1 MSLRAE
7 VLRLRV
13 VLKFTLAESDR
24 AQKLAPTRF
33 AVRPLSAYL
42 GPCLDLPIGHH
53 SPLSVEMREA
63 SLEIPLNTGTWFTY
77 NGVAL
82 PCHLPLGVILDLLR
96 LSDPIVS
103 LTVHLRHFPADKLL
117 SGPREGL
124 WCHALKQA
132 CFICYMSIDTFSA
145 MSTSEQQQ
153 LWVAINSDSSG
164 ITPLFDRL
172 FVPSIP
178 LRGVPVRVLSADT
191 DFVGWHRAVQPVVAP
206 TSTLIQVMAS
216 VSAGKGLS
224 SVLVQG
230 LQVDLAAGGMGD
242 LSMVELWREFRYL
255 DGFLYIV
262 VASRID
268 ETP

>member
-13 VLKFTLAESDR
+13 VLKVTLADCDCAIKR
-24 AQKLAPTRF
+24 APTRYT
-33 AVRPLSAYL
+33 VTPLTAYL
-42 GPCLDLPIGHH
+42 GGPCLEFPIGQHC
-53 SPLSVEMREA
+53 PAVAMREA
-63 SLEIPLNTGTWFTY
+63 SLEIPPNTGTWFTRH
-77 NGVAL
+77 GIAL

-103 LTVHLRHFPADKLL
+103 LTVHLRHFPVDKLL
-117 SGPREGL
+117 SGPRERL

-132 CFICYMSIDTFSA
+132 LFICYSSCGTFSA

-172 FVPSIP
+172 FVPSLP
-178 LRGVPVRVLSADT
+178 LRGVPVRVLSADP
-191 DFVGWHRAVQPVVAP
+191 DGVGWHRAVQPVVAP
-206 TSTLIQVMAS
+206 ASTLIQVMAS
-216 VSAGKGLS
+216 VCAGQGSS
-224 SVLVQG
+224 SVLVQS
-230 LQVDLAAGGMGD
+230 LKIDLLAAGGLGD
-242 LSMVELWREFRYL
+242 LSMIELWRELRCL

-262 VASRID
+262 ID
-268 ETP
+268 S